1 MLQTTNKYK
10 AVCKLNI
17 VLNEKFEFTQEKNK
31 LLFSGLVEKLK
42 TLHFSNKFTEKKINV
57 PLGHFW
63 ARLSNPDSQVED
75 SHLDDRVVAV
85 DGLVK
90 ERQDDWRKSK
100 LKTSKYKS
108 CSPVISLKKICHLFA
123 SMSHGDLANLVS
135 FKKSIPISQN
145 LRYKSDLYNSQITF
159 ILF

>member
-1 MLQTTNKYK
+1 MRSSSLHRK
-10 AVCKLNI
+10 NI
-17 VLNEKFEFTQEKNK
+17 GDFC
-31 LLFSGLVEKLK
+31 SGSVEKLI
-42 TLHFSNKFTEKKINV
+42 TLHFSNKFIEKRLINV

-63 ARLSNPDSQVED
+63 ARLSNPDSKVED

-108 CSPVISLKKICHLFA
+108 CYPVISLKKLP
-123 SMSHGDLANLVS
+123 S
-135 FKKSIPISQN
+135 FRKYESW
-145 LRYKSDLYNSQITF
+145 
-159 ILF
+159 